1 MRTTHDRHQIER
13 LLVRKDR
20 EGLTYTE
27 LSQES
32 GIPAS
37 TLAGW
42 RRRLRLEGEANL
54 FEEVAAADLE
64 ECDQLEVVGPCG
76 HRIAIPAE
84 FDDELLRRV
93 IAALPC

>member
-1 MRTTHDRHQIER
+1 MRTTHDRRQIER

-20 EGLTYTE
+20 EDLTYDE
-27 LSQES
+27 LSHES

-54 FEEVAAADLE
+54 FEEV
-64 ECDQLEVVGPCG
+64 
-76 HRIAIPAE
+76 
-84 FDDELLRRV
+84 
-93 IAALPC
+93 